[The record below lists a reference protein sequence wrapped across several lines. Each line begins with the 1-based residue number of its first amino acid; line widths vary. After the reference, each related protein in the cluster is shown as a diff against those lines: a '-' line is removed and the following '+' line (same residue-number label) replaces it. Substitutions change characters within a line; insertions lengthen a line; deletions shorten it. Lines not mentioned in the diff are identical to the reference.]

1 MKKINKYYIILLFL
15 VLGSITSCDKGFDE
29 MNVNP
34 VDLTSVDPAFQLN
47 YSIIS
52 SASTYS
58 NLQYETIIVKQ
69 MINPFSG
76 VGAAAQYNQDN
87 RSVTSANWTRY
98 YRNVIKDL
106 IEITAKLKD
115 NTSRSNLYNMARI
128 WKAYS
133 FMVVTDTYGEIPYT
147 QSGKGYI
154 DGTVLPKYDTQEF
167 IYTEILKE
175 LESAAASLDVSK
187 PVESRDILYAGNV
200 ESWRRFANSLLLR
213 GAMRLS
219 KVNTSLAT
227 KYVTSAV
234 AGGLMRSIADNAYI
248 QHDAN
253 YPNPVGIQ
261 LNGGQSFFFYA
272 AKDFITY
279 LKSTN
284 DPRLTSISVRYVGA
298 KSGTDQKESIANRT
312 AQAQIGMPIGY
323 DNTTISEAVTAD
335 NLVSMYEY
343 SQLDRTRMG
352 GSTAPSFFVTYAQTQ
367 LLLAEA
373 VFRGWAQGDPSVL
386 FSNGIRAHM
395 SQLATYGAS
404 TAIPLA
410 SIDAYVQ
417 ANPYNPAKALE
428 IINTQYW
435 IASFLNGPEAFAN
448 FRRSGYPVL
457 VPNPY
462 PGSDLK
468 TEAFIRRLTY
478 PDAELNVNS
487 ANVQEAISRQG
498 ADILDTRVWW
508 DVK

>member
-1 MKKINKYYIILLFL
+1 
-15 VLGSITSCDKGFDE
+15 
-29 MNVNP
+29 
-34 VDLTSVDPAFQLN
+34 
-47 YSIIS
+47 
-52 SASTYS
+52 
-58 NLQYETIIVKQ
+58 
-69 MINPFSG
+69 
-76 VGAAAQYNQDN
+76 
-87 RSVTSANWTRY
+87 
-98 YRNVIKDL
+98 
-106 IEITAKLKD
+106 
-115 NTSRSNLYNMARI
+115 
-128 WKAYS
+128 
-133 FMVVTDTYGEIPYT
+133 
-147 QSGKGYI
+147 
-154 DGTVLPKYDTQEF
+154 
-167 IYTEILKE
+167 
-175 LESAAASLDVSK
+175 
-187 PVESRDILYAGNV
+187 
-200 ESWRRFANSLLLR
+200 
-213 GAMRLS
+213 
-219 KVNTSLAT
+219 
-227 KYVTSAV
+227 
-234 AGGLMRSIADNAYI
+234 
-248 QHDAN
+248 
-253 YPNPVGIQ
+253 VGIQ

-323 DNTTISEAVTAD
+323 DNTTISEAVAAD

-373 VFRGWAQGDPSVL
+373 VYRGWAQGDASAL
-386 FSNGIRAHM
+386 YSNGIRAHM

-410 SIDAYVQ
+410 NIDAYIQ
-417 ANPYNPAKALE
+417 ANPYNAAKALE

-478 PDAELNVNS
+478 PDSELNVNS

-498 ADILDTRVWW
+498 LDILDTRVWW